1 MSKFLE
7 NRKFKEN
14 TFWFDVKIVVIA
26 LAWWDWDHERLA
38 EAVGDMRALAPEEF
52 LARHETQG

>member
-26 LAWWDWDHERLA
+26 LACLLGYLSHFVFRFPKN
-38 EAVGDMRALAPEEF
+38 APEV
-52 LARHETQG
+52 A